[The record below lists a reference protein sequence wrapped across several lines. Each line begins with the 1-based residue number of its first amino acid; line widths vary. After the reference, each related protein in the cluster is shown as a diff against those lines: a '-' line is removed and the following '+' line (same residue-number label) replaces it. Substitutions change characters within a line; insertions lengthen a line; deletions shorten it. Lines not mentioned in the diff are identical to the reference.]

1 MRNSQKLK
9 KKLVE
14 NNFQG
19 NINKAL
25 MDFFNL
31 YGYNNSLNTN
41 LYKYLTD
48 RGYSGQLSEKLTKW
62 EKEGFGLEPV
72 TSLFINNE
80 VGVWYDPSDLNTLW
94 QDTAGTIPVTTS
106 GQMVARID
114 DKSGNGYHATQETE
128 DSRPLYQTDGLL
140 HWLEFDGIND
150 HLSTAIITPGTDKA
164 QVFAGIRRLA
174 VGASSD
180 IVGIGI
186 GGLNSFVLRNSE
198 GTGVNFVLRSRGDGS
213 YGVSY
218 FVEGSQFTGVL
229 TGIMDIAT
237 DKTLLSIN
245 GVDGNEVVADQ
256 GLGNFAANY
265 INIGARGIASFP
277 FTGYIYNLV
286 VRFGPNLNNS
296 IITNQEKY
304 LARKIGVS
312 F

>member
-72 TSLFINNE
+72 TSIFINNE

-114 DKSGNGYHATQETE
+114 DKSGNGYHATQETA
-128 DSRPLYQTDGLL
+128 DSRPLYQTDGSL

-150 HLSTAIITPGTDKA
+150 HLITAIITPGTDKA

-174 VGASSD
+174 VGATSD
-180 IVGIGI
+180 IVGIGT
-186 GGLNSFVLRNSE
+186 GGLNSFVLRNTES
-198 GTGVNFVLRSRGDGS
+198 TNSSFVLRSRGDGS
-213 YGVSY
+213 FGVSS
-218 FVEGSQFTGVL
+218 FTKDNQFTGVF

-237 DKTLLSIN
+237 DKTSLSIN
-245 GVDGNEVVADQ
+245 GVDANEVVADQ
-256 GLGNFAANY
+256 GLGNFAADS
-265 INIGARGIASFP
+265 INIGARSITVAP
-277 FTGYIYNLV
+277 FTGYIYNLI